1 MLPVVFDMS
10 QSAAISIKNLSVT
23 YFPGKSNE
31 VPALSNA
38 NLDIYPGE
46 FIIFFG
52 PSGCGKST
60 LLYSIAGLEKPTE
73 GEILVQGLK
82 LHELSNSELEY
93 YHQFTTGMI
102 FQAFYLIPSLSVEKN
117 IMLPQI
123 AVGGKKK
130 ERQAEAERLMKYFGV
145 YEQRSKL
152 PNELSGG
159 QQQRVAIC
167 RSLIN
172 DPDIIFAD
180 EPVGNLDS
188 KSAQD
193 VLALI
198 QELNIKQK
206 KTIILVTHDPS
217 HLDIAD
223 RVFFMKDG
231 KITDT
236 KKNINRRKITPG
248 QEVATPE
255 PQKTNLELVSD
266 TFTKE
271 GAFGLEGMMMDYKAK
286 EIVAEALTGF
296 TAEEIGNIEHYV
308 KDYLLDVKTKP
319 AALEQYLDEDFLI
332 HNGLSLN
339 KRSASRLTK
348 ILMHTAEE
356 MRELHDRA
364 ISKHKKKPDY
374 AAELRYYLLD
384 TFKTSLH
391 NTDAI
396 DAMESIIND
405 RIHDRTDRK
414 GVQAI
419 FDLDLAR
426 GGAGLDKRLARR
438 MAKHL
443 DLVLLGRY
451 RVENTQIQKK
461 K

>member
-1 MLPVVFDMS
+1 MP

-73 GEILVQGLK
+73 GEIIVQDLK
-82 LHELSNSELEY
+82 LHDLENKELEY
-93 YHQFTTGMI
+93 YHQFTTGMV

-123 AVGGKKK
+123 AIGKKRK

-145 YEQRSKL
+145 FEQRHKL

-172 DPDIIFAD
+172 DPEIIFAD

-198 QELNIKQK
+198 QELNVKQK

-231 KITDT
+231 KIIDT
-236 KKNINRRKITPG
+236 KKNEHRRVIMPG
-248 QEVATPE
+248 QVVKAPE

-286 EIVAEALTGF
+286 EIVSEALTGF
-296 TAEEIGNIEHYV
+296 TAEEISNIEHYV
-308 KDYLLDVKTKP
+308 KEYLLNIKAKP
-319 AALEQYLDEDFLI
+319 TGLEHYLDEDYMSK
-332 HNGLSLN
+332 NGLSLN
-339 KRSASRLTK
+339 KNSAKRLTK
-348 ILMHTAEE
+348 LLTHTADE
-356 MRELHDRA
+356 MRILHDRA
-364 ISKHKKKPDY
+364 ISKHTKKPDY

-384 TFKTSLH
+384 TFHTSVRS
-391 NTDAI
+391 TDAI
-396 DAMESIIND
+396 DALETAID
-405 RIHDRTDRK
+405 DLIHDRTDRK
-414 GVQAI
+414 GIQAI
-419 FDLDLAR
+419 LDLPIDQ
-426 GGAGLDKRLARR
+426 GGVGLDKRLARR

-443 DLVLLGRY
+443 ELVLLGRY
-451 RVENTQIQKK
+451 RVDDTKEQTSKK
-461 K
+461 

>member
-1 MLPVVFDMS
+1 MPK
-10 QSAAISIKNLSVT
+10 AAISIKNLSVT

-31 VPALSNA
+31 VRALSNA
-38 NLDIYPGE
+38 NLEIYPGE

-60 LLYSIAGLEKPTE
+60 LLYSIAGLEQPTE
-73 GEILVQGLK
+73 GEVSVQGLQLNGLK
-82 LHELSNSELEY
+82 NKELEY
-93 YHQFTTGMI
+93 YHQFTTGMV
-102 FQAFYLIPSLSVEKN
+102 FQAFYLIPSLSIKKN

-123 AVGGKKK
+123 AVGGKRK
-130 ERQAEAERLMKYFGV
+130 EREAEADRLMKYFGV
-145 YEQRSKL
+145 YEQREKL

-172 DPDIIFAD
+172 DPEIIFAD
-180 EPVGNLDS
+180 EPTGNLDS

-198 QELNIKQK
+198 QELNTKQK
-206 KTIILVTHDPS
+206 KTIVLVTHDPS

-231 KITDT
+231 KIIDT
-236 KKNINRRKITPG
+236 KENVNKRHITPG
-248 QEVATPE
+248 EAAQTPV
-255 PQKTNLELVSD
+255 PKTNLEMVSKS
-266 TFTKE
+266 FTKE
-271 GAFGLEGMMMDYKAK
+271 GAFGLEGMLLDYKAK

-296 TAEEIGNIEHYV
+296 SAEEIDRIEHYV
-308 KDYLLDVKTKP
+308 KDYLVDVKAKP
-319 AALEQYLDEDFLI
+319 KALEQYLDEDYMT
-332 HNGLSLN
+332 HNGLALN
-339 KRSASRLTK
+339 KRSAKRLTK
-348 ILMHTAEE
+348 ILTHTAGE
-356 MRELHDRA
+356 MRDLHDRI
-364 ISKHKKKPDY
+364 ISKHKKKPNY

-384 TFKTSLH
+384 TFNISLR

-396 DAMESIIND
+396 DAMDAVIDD

-419 FDLDLAR
+419 FDLAVSR
-426 GGAGLDKRLARR
+426 GGAGVNKKIARK

-443 DLVLLGRY
+443 DMVLLARY
-451 RVENTQIQKK
+451 RVEQKK
-461 K
+461 KKQAKK

>member
-1 MLPVVFDMS
+1 MS
-10 QSAAISIKNLSVT
+10 SSAAISIKNLSVT

-60 LLYSIAGLEKPTE
+60 LLYSIAGLEKPTD

-82 LHELSNSELEY
+82 LHDLKNDELEY
-93 YHQFTTGMI
+93 YHQFTTGMV

-172 DPDIIFAD
+172 NPDIIFAD

-198 QELNIKQK
+198 QELNVKQK

-231 KITDT
+231 KIIDT
-236 KKNINRRKITPG
+236 KKNEHRRVITPG
-248 QEVATPE
+248 EAVNAPE
-255 PQKTNLELVSD
+255 PQKTNLELVSN
-266 TFTKE
+266 TFAKE

-296 TAEEIGNIEHYV
+296 TAEEIGTIEHYV
-308 KDYLLDVKTKP
+308 KGYLLDIKTKP
-319 AALEQYLDEDFLI
+319 SELEHYLDEDYMAD
-332 HNGLSLN
+332 NGLSLN
-339 KRSASRLTK
+339 KRSAKRLTN
-348 ILMHTAEE
+348 ILMHTAKE
-356 MRELHDRA
+356 MRELHDRTLT
-364 ISKHKKKPDY
+364 KHKKKPDY

-384 TFKTSLH
+384 TYKTSLRS
-391 NTDAI
+391 TEAI
-396 DAMESIIND
+396 DAMEAIIEE

-419 FDLDLAR
+419 FDLDLSR
-426 GGAGLDKRLARR
+426 GGVGLDKRLARR

-443 DLVLLGRY
+443 DLVILGRY
-451 RVENTQIQKK
+451 RVEEEKK
-461 K
+461 QAKK